1 MTLLL
6 RVSAHLSAAGIPHAL
21 IGAAA
26 LAAAGV
32 SRSTFDV
39 DILVVDRRCLDDAA
53 WDGLRAGGVTAAVS
67 RGDAHDP
74 LAGVI
79 RVEAPGERPVDVIV
93 GRAAWQQRALERAIV
108 GAAHV
113 AVVQPRDLVLLKL
126 YAGGTQDLWDV
137 RQLLALPGA
146 ESLAEAVE
154 HDLRDLPP
162 AMMQAWMTVR
172 QT

>member
-1 MTLLL
+1 M
-6 RVSAHLSAAGIPHAL
+6 

-32 SRSTFDV
+32 SRSTLDV
-39 DILVVDRRCLDDAA
+39 DVLVVDRRCLDDVA
-53 WDGLRAGGVTAAVS
+53 WDGLRGGSVTVS
-67 RGDAHDP
+67 VNRGDVDDP

-93 GRAAWQQRALERAIV
+93 GRATWQQRAIDRAVV
-108 GAAHV
+108 GPAHV

-146 ESLAEAVE
+146 ESLVEAVE
-154 HDLRDLPP
+154 HDLRGLPP
-162 AMMQAWMTVR
+162 VMTQAWKAVR
-172 QT
+172 QA